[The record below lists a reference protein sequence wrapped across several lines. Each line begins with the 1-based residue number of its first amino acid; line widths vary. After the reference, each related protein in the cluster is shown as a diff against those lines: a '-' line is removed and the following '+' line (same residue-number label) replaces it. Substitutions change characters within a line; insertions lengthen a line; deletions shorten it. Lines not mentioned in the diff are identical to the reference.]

1 MPRGRV
7 TRWDT
12 CFLVAWA
19 VFTALLIFYRWNIW
33 FERSYGDSAFL
44 AETLENIYNHGRAT
58 TLAGQSAVEIV
69 YGGFISASAS
79 DFEKLNTDGIDGNWS
94 ILTSHAYLI
103 LFLLA
108 PFHAV
113 LSVPFLLSVAMA
125 LSFSGG
131 MLATYLFLRR
141 QNVSAVW
148 ASLFC
153 CVVASHPFWRAPL
166 LQGQDYVDRYYVGLC
181 SLMMLTVMGIDDSC
195 KKNRWVLLLL
205 LFVLCCL
212 VSERMALTAGGIL
225 VYASGIALFDK
236 NRRSAI
242 RLAFLGLVGMGYAT
256 LLMRYCL
263 KVHSYETFLS
273 VQSFISPLFLS
284 DAAVRG
290 KTILFL
296 LFNAPLILLSMRCP
310 KWGFLAAGIM
320 VPNLM
325 GNIGGAEKIGWSTH
339 YHSLYIPTLVVVS
352 ALGFSQL
359 GSVARGVTLAVMT
372 AIYVYVDPYSFS
384 IIKPTT
390 ESLSNTVPV
399 LWPWKFVNYSTD
411 GTYVALHNRQKVYED
426 AVPVGSVVST
436 PEFGMG
442 RLIFG
447 RKVFMFPLGIRQ
459 ADVVLMSA
467 SPTRPSVYV
476 GAASFLSGAEKD
488 EVDDAVM
495 KRVVDAGFDL
505 SNPQEIEPGVYAFRK
520 VSPQR

>member
-1 MPRGRV
+1 MF
-7 TRWDT
+7 
-12 CFLVAWA
+12 FLVAWG
-19 VFTALLIFYRWNIW
+19 VFTALLVFHRWNIW

-44 AETLENIYNHGRAT
+44 AETVENIYNYGRAT

-69 YGGFISASAS
+69 YNGFITATAS
-79 DFEKLNTDGIDGNWS
+79 DLENLNTDAVDGNWS
-94 ILTSHAYLI
+94 ILSSHAYLI

-108 PFHAV
+108 PLHV
-113 LSVPFLLSVAMA
+113 LLPVPLLLSFALG
-125 LSFSGG
+125 LSFSGAV
-131 MLATYLFLRR
+131 LVTYFVLRSK
-141 QNVSAVW
+141 NVSAAW

-153 CVVASHPFWRAPL
+153 AVIASHPFWRIPL
-166 LQGQDYVDRYYVGLC
+166 LLGQDYVDRYYVGLC
-181 SLMMLTVMGIDDSC
+181 SLMMLTLLGINDGCRRS
-195 KKNRWVLLLL
+195 RWIGLLL
-205 LFVLCCL
+205 LFILCCL
-212 VSERMALTAGGIL
+212 VSERMALIAGGIL
-225 VYASGIALFDK
+225 VYASGVAFLDRS
-236 NRRSAI
+236 RRSAA
-242 RLAFLGLVGMGYAT
+242 RLALLGGVGVVYAAV
-256 LLMRYCL
+256 LMRVFL

-273 VQSFISPLFLS
+273 LQSFISPLFLS
-284 DAAVRG
+284 DEAVRG

-310 KWGFLAAGIM
+310 KWGFLALGIM
-320 VPNLM
+320 VPNLL

-352 ALGFSQL
+352 ALGFSRI
-359 GSVARGVTLAVMT
+359 GPVAKGVMLAVMT
-372 AIYVYVDPYSFS
+372 AIYVYVDPYSFAK
-384 IIKPTT
+384 IRTTT
-390 ESLSNTVPV
+390 EPLANTVPV
-399 LWPWKFVNYSTD
+399 VWPWKFVNYNTD

-459 ADVVLMSA
+459 ADVVLMST
-467 SPTRPSVYV
+467 SPTRQSVYV

-488 EVDDAVM
+488 KVDDAVM